1 LTGRQYGSSLPV
13 PIADGAPVVPDT
25 PFSLSFH
32 NQLSEGVNVNKAIN
46 KAFSVAV
53 LSLGLALAGSALAD
67 TKARAPAKA
76 PVEAAAT
83 AQETVNINT
92 ADAATLAR
100 VLQGIGDSKAQ
111 AIVQYREEHGD
122 FVDAYE
128 LANVKGVGERTV
140 ELNEDRIVLK
150 D

>member
-1 LTGRQYGSSLPV
+1 V
-13 PIADGAPVVPDT
+13 PIADGSPVVPD
-25 PFSLSFH
+25 PPISLSFH

>member
-1 LTGRQYGSSLPV
+1 MLSHRCRAALR
-13 PIADGAPVVPDT
+13 IACCSTQLQRDIQIMT
-25 PFSLSFH
+25 LSFAH
-32 NQLSEGVNVNKAIN
+32 SAASRQLSHTRRWRVGHPLA
-46 KAFSVAV
+46 A
-53 LSLGLALAGSALAD
+53 LALALALVLALPV
-67 TKARAPAKA
+67 RAEMRGAA
-76 PVEAAAT
+76 PTTNPRA

-100 VLQGIGDSKAQ
+100 VLDGIGEAKALS
-111 AIVQYREEHGD
+111 IVEYRKTNGEFAD
-122 FVDAYE
+122 VYE

>member
-1 LTGRQYGSSLPV
+1 MTLTIVNTDALNAGAQSTASKDPMRGAWARGGCR
-13 PIADGAPVVPDT
+13 IAAG
-25 PFSLSFH
+25 L
-32 NQLSEGVNVNKAIN
+32 
-46 KAFSVAV
+46 
-53 LSLGLALAGSALAD
+53 LALALAVATPVSAEMRGA
-67 TKARAPAKA
+67 APGTNPQA
-76 PVEAAAT
+76 

-100 VLQGIGDSKAQ
+100 VLDGIGEAKALS
-111 AIVQYREEHGD
+111 IVEYRKTNGEFAD
-122 FVDAYE
+122 VYE